1 MYDGAAESAAA
12 QDPLPRAVA
21 STRVALVVSSPP
33 PPAAS
38 GTPAPAHAKVD
49 RSGRFYSPRAARELA
64 SAPGTR
70 FCPEASAPGT
80 GFRPE
85 ASAPGTGFRPKASA
99 RSTGT
104 RPALGTGTRRA
115 VVAWQTIL
123 PRRRRPA
130 QDPARSRFARRLRA
144 RAAGSPEDS
153 ARSRFARRLC
163 APNFSLHLACRDPEC
178 DHLIATMLLYLQVY
192 CDGSYVGT
200 SRH

>member
-1 MYDGAAESAAA
+1 
-12 QDPLPRAVA
+12 
-21 STRVALVVSSPP
+21 VVSSPP

-49 RSGRFYSPRAARELA
+49 RSGRLCIPRAARELA

-70 FCPEASAPGT
+70 FRPEASAPGT

-85 ASAPGTGFRPKASA
+85 ASARW
-99 RSTGT
+99 TGT

-115 VVAWQTIL
+115 VVARQSIS

-144 RAAGSPEDS
+144 
-153 ARSRFARRLC
+153 
-163 APNFSLHLACRDPEC
+163 PNFSLHMSRRDPEC

-192 CDGSYVGT
+192 CDGSYIRT